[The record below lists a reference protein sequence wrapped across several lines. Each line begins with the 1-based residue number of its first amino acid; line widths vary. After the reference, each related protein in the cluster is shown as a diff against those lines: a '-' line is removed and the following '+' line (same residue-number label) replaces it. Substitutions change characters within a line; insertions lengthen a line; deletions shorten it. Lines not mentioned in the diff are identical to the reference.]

1 MNKKSSIGAL
11 IRLLKFSKGSTGKL
25 ILSII
30 LAAITSGLTLL
41 IPYYFGKV
49 VDIIKQDE
57 FDLGI
62 VLQNVLMI
70 AGFVIISAI
79 LTYIMNTINYKISYT
94 IIKKLRDEAYDKI
107 NRLPVSYIE
116 KTSVGSIESFI
127 INDCESIS
135 DGLLVS
141 LNQFFTGVV
150 TIIVVFIIMFTID
163 WKLALMI
170 AVITPVTLLISSI
183 FLKSINKHLK
193 ATSKERGVQAAFVNE
208 TIANLH
214 EIDAYKIE
222 DSIYDKLADIDDTY
236 RKVAVKST
244 FLSSLVNPSTRLFN
258 GTIYAMVALF
268 GSFIAIK
275 DGITVGEL
283 TSLLTYATTYMKP
296 INEISGVFS
305 ELSDSLACASR
316 VFEYLDEKETEK
328 LDKETTVE
336 FSGDIEFKDL
346 VFSYDGKRNVIDGMN
361 LSIPS
366 GTKVA
371 IVGPTGCGKTTLIN
385 LLMRF
390 YEPTAG
396 GIYVGGNP
404 ISSISKNSLRS
415 HVGMVPQDTW
425 FKTSTIKRNIL
436 YGVHDKEVSDE
447 EIVKTAKLIGS
458 HSFIRNLPNK
468 YEEVITSKR
477 EDISN
482 GQRQLLSINRAFM
495 SDPEILIL
503 DEATS
508 SVDAITENKI
518 TSAVRVLCE
527 GRTSIIIAH
536 RLSTI
541 IDADLIVVME
551 KGKIIELGNHSQL
564 VHQGGFY
571 SKLYESFI
579 N

>member
-1 MNKKSSIGAL
+1 MNKKSSL
-11 IRLLKFSKGSTGKL
+11 SCLVRLLKLSKGSGGKL
-25 ILSII
+25 AVSII
-30 LAAITSGLTLL
+30 FAAITSFLTLL
-41 IPYYFGKV
+41 IPYFFGKA
-49 VDIIKQDE
+49 VDLLYGEFELYQILEKVILIAGIVIAAAVLTYVMNTFNYQIAYNIIKR
-57 FDLGI
+57 
-62 VLQNVLMI
+62 
-70 AGFVIISAI
+70 
-79 LTYIMNTINYKISYT
+79 
-94 IIKKLRDEAYDKI
+94 LRDLAYDKI

-116 KTSVGSIESFI
+116 KTSVGSIESLI

-141 LNQFFTGVV
+141 LNQFFTGIV
-150 TIIVVFIIMFTID
+150 TIVVVFVIMFNIN

-170 AVITPVTLLISSI
+170 AVITPVTLIISSI

-193 ATSKERGVQAAFVNE
+193 ATSREKGVQTAFVNE
-208 TIANLH
+208 MITNLH
-214 EIDAYKIE
+214 EINAYKIE
-222 DSIYDKLADIDDTY
+222 ESVYGKLKDIDRTY

-258 GTIYAMVALF
+258 GAIYAMVALF
-268 GSFIAIK
+268 GSLSAIE
-275 DGITVGEL
+275 GNISVGDL
-283 TSLLTYATTYMKP
+283 SSLLAYATTYMKP

-316 VFEYLDEKETEK
+316 VFEFLDEDETES
-328 LDKETTVE
+328 LDKESEVR
-336 FSGDIEFKDL
+336 FNGDIELKDL
-346 VFSYDGKRNVIDGMN
+346 VFSYDGNRNVINGIN
-361 LSIPS
+361 LKIPS

-371 IVGPTGCGKTTLIN
+371 IVGTTGCGKTTLIN

-396 GIYVGGNP
+396 EILVNGRSVKDM
-404 ISSISKNSLRS
+404 SKNELRS

-425 FKTSTIKRNIL
+425 FKTATIRNNIL
-436 YGVHDKEVSDE
+436 YGVHDKKVSE
-447 EIVKTAKLIGS
+447 EDMIKTSMLIGS
-458 HSFIRNLPNK
+458 HSFIKSLPDK
-468 YEEVITSKR
+468 YDEVITAKR
-477 EDISN
+477 EDISD
-482 GQRQLLSINRAFM
+482 GQRQLLSIARAFM

-508 SVDAITENKI
+508 SVDTITENKI

-541 IDADLIVVME
+541 IDADLIVVMDQ
-551 KGKIIELGNHSQL
+551 GKIIELGDHKEL
-564 VHQGGFY
+564 VGHGGFY

-579 N
+579 S